1 MKNGRCTWSSLT
13 VAHPVCAKLGDNTSQ
28 DCSDSSQKHV
38 QDVPTFWENFKEL
51 FGNSAKATLAT
62 NNLILSEQNLGRI
75 QRGEMHMYTYIY
87 VCMYV

>member
-1 MKNGRCTWSSLT
+1 LRIPFAPSWETT
-13 VAHPVCAKLGDNTSQ
+13 PA
-28 DCSDSSQKHV
+28 SDSSQKHV

-75 QRGEMHMYTYIY
+75 QRGEMHMYTHTHIY
-87 VCMYV
+87 KFLTY